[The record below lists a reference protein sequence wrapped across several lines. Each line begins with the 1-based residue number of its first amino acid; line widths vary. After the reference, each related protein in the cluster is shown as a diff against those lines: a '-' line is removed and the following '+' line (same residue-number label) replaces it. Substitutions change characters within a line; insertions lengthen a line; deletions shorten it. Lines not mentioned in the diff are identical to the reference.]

1 MKFQELLVLL
11 PCHSLEDFPTY
22 HEGEEAQGLLVAWTA
37 LWHPALLAAV
47 QAMPAWHRV
56 DDPPQELQNRLV
68 LVPPMCV
75 QRLPTGYAQRA
86 KEEGACLIRKTV
98 DREEVLAT
106 ALAALDDPP
115 QIDPELVADFLA
127 LGYAYLQIQLLTRQM
142 RYSSNLDVAYFQSQV
157 VAAANAAAAG
167 DGELTKEKLSACFSV
182 LAEERDHYYP
192 VDAYL
197 LDIRL
202 VAAATRGQDL
212 TAELADET
220 PLNLLASGDALAQV
234 LARDKAA
241 IEPLQAALA
250 ANRVGLIGG
259 EAFERRLPLVA
270 PESILA
276 GLRQGGQLYESLIGR
291 RPVVYGRWRFGLT
304 PQLPQILTKLGFQGA
319 LHASF
324 EDGKTP
330 DGVQFKIRWEGL
342 DGSAIDAAAKT
353 PLDASLPQTFLGY
366 AVKLGET
373 MDADHVATVALAR
386 WVGQPCI
393 WHDDLRR
400 IARYT
405 AALGKFITVEEYFT
419 QTTQA
424 GQLDRFDADRY
435 RAPYLKQA
443 VIRKQEDPISTS
455 IRYWRCVALQQ
466 AVANV
471 RTLETLLS
479 GKPGEPTP
487 QDPILEEDATEE
499 RIQLSA
505 AQFDQ
510 SLALLAD
517 RLRGKTDG
525 SPDGYLAYN
534 PCSYVRR
541 MAVDVSALDKL
552 PTIEKPIYAA
562 DTVQSGS
569 AKFAIADVPPSGF
582 VWVRPGKGSS
592 AKPGPLLAET
602 GILRNEFFEAVI
614 NPTLGTLT
622 AFHDY
627 QSRGNRLSQQLA
639 LRMPGVRPK
648 PGDTYRDPDELALY
662 SVMAADSVEV
672 TATSSTFGEITCR
685 GRLVDQEG
693 KKLAGYVQTY
703 RAYRGSRVLQIDI
716 ELDPVEEPKTD
727 VWNSYFC
734 CRFAWADPTAEVY
747 RAVNMVRQPAAT
759 QKIEAPLYLSFETE
773 KHRTVILTGGVPF
786 HRRHGERMLDS
797 ILITRGERSRKFRM
811 GIGLDLAHPLH
822 EAWNLLLPPSA
833 LHTAIPTTGPGS
845 GWLFH
850 VDARNVVAT
859 HWSPLLDNGKVVG
872 FRSRLLE
879 TEGRPAKVALSAFRE
894 IGTAEQVD
902 FRGQSLK
909 PCEIDAGRAKLELS
923 GNEWVEIEARW

>member
-37 LWHPALLAAV
+37 LWHPALIASV
-47 QAMPAWHRV
+47 QALPSWQRV

-86 KEEGACLIRKTV
+86 KEEGACLIRKTL
-98 DREEVLAT
+98 DRQEVLTT
-106 ALAALDDPP
+106 ALTALDDAP
-115 QIDPELVADFLA
+115 QVHAELVADFLA

-157 VAAANAAAAG
+157 VAAANAAVAG
-167 DGELTKEKLSACFSV
+167 DETLTKEKLSACFSV

-202 VAAATRGQDL
+202 VAGSTRGTDL
-212 TAELADET
+212 TSDLTGEV
-220 PLNLLASGDALAQV
+220 PLNLLASGEALSQVIAKDSSVADA
-234 LARDKAA
+234 
-241 IEPLQAALA
+241 ITSALA
-250 ANRVGLIGG
+250 ANRIGLIGG
-259 EAFERRLPLVA
+259 EAIERRLPLLG

-276 GLRQGGQLYESLIGR
+276 GLKLGGQLYKSLIGV
-291 RPVVYGRWRFGLT
+291 RPTVFGRWRFGLT
-304 PQLPQILTKLGFQGA
+304 PQLPQILTKLGYQGA

-386 WVGQPCI
+386 WIGQPCM

-405 AALGKFITVEEYFT
+405 AALGKFVTVNEYFSD
-419 QTTQA
+419 TTQP
-424 GQLDRFDADRY
+424 GQLDRFEADRY

-443 VIRKQEDPISTS
+443 VIRKHEDPISTS
-455 IRYWRCVALQQ
+455 VRYWQCQAILQSL
-466 AVANV
+466 ANV
-471 RTLETLLS
+471 RTLDTLLS
-479 GKPGEPTP
+479 GKVGGALPEAG
-487 QDPILEEDATEE
+487 QFEEDATSE
-499 RIQLSA
+499 RRR
-505 AQFDQ
+505 
-510 SLALLAD
+510 SLGNELEQALAD
-517 RLRGKTDG
+517 LASLIRGKAGG

-541 MAVDVSALDKL
+541 MAVDVSALGKL

-562 DTVQSGS
+562 DAVAATS
-569 AKFAIADVPPSGF
+569 AKVAIADVPPSGF
-582 VWVRPGKGSS
+582 VWIGAGKGAA
-592 AKPGPLLAET
+592 AKPGPLLAEA
-602 GILRNEFFEAVI
+602 GVLRNEFFEAMI
-614 NPTLGTLT
+614 SPTFGTLT

-639 LRMPGVRPK
+639 LRMPGARPK

-672 TATSSTFGEITCR
+672 TAASSTLGEITCR
-685 GRLVDQEG
+685 GRLVDHEG

-703 RAYRGSRVLQIDI
+703 RAYRGSRVLQIEID
-716 ELDPVEEPKTD
+716 LDPVEEPKAD

-734 CRFAWADPTAEVY
+734 ARFAWADPAAEVY

-797 ILITRGERSRKFRM
+797 ILITRGERARKFRL

-822 EAWNLLLPPSA
+822 EAWNQLLPPTS
-833 LHTAIPTTGPGS
+833 LHTTLPATGPGS

-850 VDARNVVAT
+850 IDARNVVAT
-859 HWSPLLDNGKVVG
+859 HWSPLVESDKVVG
-872 FRSRLLE
+872 FRARLLE
-879 TEGRPAKVALSAFRE
+879 TEGRPAKLALSAFRE
-894 IGTAEQVD
+894 ISAAQLVD
-902 FRGQSLK
+902 FRGEKLK
-909 PCEIDAGRAKLELS
+909 PCEIDAGRVKLELS